1 MRGLLNCCYELMELE
16 LRAYRYENLFTLLH
30 MAERID
36 LLCSGGI
43 MEERN
48 DGHTATQGEDRPVD
62 SYEGTELD
70 PLPDGS
76 TEPVD
81 KSGRGDIIE
90 TRENNGEHYK
100 QDPDTGKMEG
110 SEPYAEDEGG
120 EGNVKADDR
129 FDIHPDKINK
139 FLLKPGAKHSQEFFD
154 VGYKRDDYERL
165 FDDIAKGYD
174 KKKAVDF
181 QADDKHRKDSFSIFM
196 NLGVS
201 SQKRFR
207 TVWEQSREEGSKPRL
222 ITAHREE

>member
-1 MRGLLNCCYELMELE
+1 MKELLNCCYELMEIE
-16 LRAYRYENLFTLLH
+16 LRAQHTENLFTLLH

-36 LLCSGGI
+36 LLRRGGI
-43 MEERN
+43 IEERSN
-48 DGHTATQGEDRPVD
+48 DGHTAKKGED
-62 SYEGTELD
+62 
-70 PLPDGS
+70 
-76 TEPVD
+76 
-81 KSGRGDIIE
+81 
-90 TRENNGEHYK
+90 
-100 QDPDTGKMEG
+100 GKFIG
-110 SEPYAEDEGG
+110 SEPYADEDGK
-120 EGNVKADDR
+120 EGNVKTDDR

-165 FDDIAKGYD
+165 FDDIVNGYD
-174 KKKAVDF
+174 KKKAIDF

-222 ITAHREE
+222 ITAHRED